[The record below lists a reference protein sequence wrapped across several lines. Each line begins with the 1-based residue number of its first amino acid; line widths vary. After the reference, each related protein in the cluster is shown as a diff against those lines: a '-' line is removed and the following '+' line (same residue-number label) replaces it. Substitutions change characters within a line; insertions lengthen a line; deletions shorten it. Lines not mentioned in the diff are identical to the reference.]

1 MLMEEVMPEVI
12 GIGIA
17 RKLMGDIEELN
28 SAEVSIENG
37 IAGDA
42 RGKKRNRQIT
52 ILFEDDWEEACKEIN
67 QRLHWTNRRAN
78 LFVNGLSGPQK
89 EGSIIQI
96 GNIKLKVSFETDPCD
111 VMEKTQKGL
120 EKALELGWRG
130 GVCCSVI
137 TGGTL
142 SIGDKVTIN

>member
-1 MLMEEVMPEVI
+1 MPEVI

-52 ILFEDDWEEACKEIN
+52 ILFEDDWKEACKEIKKG
-67 QRLHWTNRRAN
+67 LHWTNRRAN
-78 LFVNGLSGPQK
+78 LRRVNYS
-89 EGSIIQI
+89 
-96 GNIKLKVSFETDPCD
+96 N
-111 VMEKTQKGL
+111 
-120 EKALELGWRG
+120 R
-130 GVCCSVI
+130 
-137 TGGTL
+137 
-142 SIGDKVTIN
+142 

>member
-1 MLMEEVMPEVI
+1 MPEVI

-78 LFVNGLSGPQK
+78 LFVNGFSGPQ
-89 EGSIIQI
+89 
-96 GNIKLKVSFETDPCD
+96 
-111 VMEKTQKGL
+111 
-120 EKALELGWRG
+120 
-130 GVCCSVI
+130 
-137 TGGTL
+137 
-142 SIGDKVTIN
+142 